1 MNFLKGLNVDF
12 ALILVCLAAVTGVVW
27 AIDHL
32 LFAKARAAR
41 QGDAAKE
48 PLLVEYS
55 RSFFPVIFIVLI
67 IRSFIAE
74 PFRIPS
80 SSMMP
85 SLLIGDFIL
94 VNKFSYG
101 IRIPVLNKEIIAT
114 GKPRRGDVMVFKYP
128 GEGPNDPEK
137 GVDFIKRVIG
147 VPGDVI
153 RYSGKQVSVNGVAV
167 VQVASGTYEGVGQG
181 SEMSGA
187 IRLIEQL
194 PGREHD
200 ILQRPDYGY
209 VMPMEGEWTVKEG
222 EYFVLG
228 DNRDNSKDSRYWGMV
243 PEANLVGRAF
253 FIWMNW
259 DSQNGGID
267 FSRIGSVI
275 RGGE

>member
-1 MNFLKGLNVDF
+1 MKLDF
-12 ALILVCLAAVTGVVW
+12 ALILVCLSAVTGVIW
-27 AIDHL
+27 AIDHF
-32 LFAKARAAR
+32 LFAKARVAK
-41 QGDAAKE
+41 QGEAAKE

-101 IRIPVLNKEIIAT
+101 LRIPVLNKEFVAI
-114 GKPRRGDVMVFKYP
+114 GKPRRGDVVVFKYP
-128 GEGPNDPEK
+128 GKFPGDPMA
-137 GVDFIKRVIG
+137 GTDYIKRVIG
-147 VPGDVI
+147 LPGDT
-153 RYSGKQVSVNGVAV
+153 VSYLDKVVHINGVAV
-167 VQVASGTYEGVGQG
+167 SQVPIGRYEGVGQG
-181 SEMSGA
+181 SGMTGA
-187 IRLIEQL
+187 IRSIEHL
-194 PGREHD
+194 PGREHE
-200 ILQRPDYGY
+200 ILQDPYAMHSLPLGDTWVVPEGGY
-209 VMPMEGEWTVKEG
+209 L
-222 EYFVLG
+222 VLG
-228 DNRDNSKDSRYWGMV
+228 DNRDNSEDSRYWGMV

>member
-1 MNFLKGLNVDF
+1 MGNIKLDF
-12 ALILVCLAAVTGVVW
+12 ALILVSLSALTGVIW
-27 AIDHL
+27 ALDHF
-32 LFAKARAAR
+32 LFAKARLAR
-41 QGDAAKE
+41 HGEAAKE
-48 PLLVEYS
+48 PLLVEYA

-80 SSMMP
+80 GSMMP

-101 IRIPVLNKEIIAT
+101 IRVPVLNKEVIAI
-114 GKPRRGDVMVFKYP
+114 GKPKRGDVVVFKYP
-128 GEGPNDPEK
+128 GMGPDDPER

-153 RYSGKQVSVNGVAV
+153 AYSSKTVLINGVPV
-167 VQVASGTYEGVGQG
+167 DQVLAGTYQGVGQG
-181 SEMSGA
+181 AKMKDA
-187 IRLIEQL
+187 MRLIEKL
-194 PGREHD
+194 PGREHE
-200 ILQRPDYGY
+200 ILQRPDYGF
-209 VMPMEGEWTVKEG
+209 MPPIEGEWTVGEG

-228 DNRDNSKDSRYWGMV
+228 DNRDDSKDSRYWGMV

-259 DSQNGGID
+259 DGENGGID
-267 FSRIGSVI
+267 FGRIGSVI
-275 RGGE
+275 SGGE

>member
-1 MNFLKGLNVDF
+1 MGNIKLDF
-12 ALILVCLAAVTGVVW
+12 ALILVSLSAVTGVIW

-32 LFAKARAAR
+32 LFAKARATR
-41 QGDAAKE
+41 SGDAGKE

-101 IRIPVLNKEIIAT
+101 LRVPVLNREFVAI
-114 GKPRRGDVMVFKYP
+114 GKPKRGDVVVFKYP
-128 GEGPNDPEK
+128 GKFAGDPMA
-137 GVDFIKRVIG
+137 GTDYIKRVIG
-147 VPGDVI
+147 LPGDTISYVDKVVHI
-153 RYSGKQVSVNGVAV
+153 NGEPVPQ
-167 VQVASGTYEGVGQG
+167 VQVGRYEGVGQG
-181 SEMSGA
+181 NGMTGA
-187 IRLIEQL
+187 LRSIERL
-194 PGREHD
+194 PGREHE
-200 ILQRPDYGY
+200 ILQDPYAMRPLPLGDTWVVPEGGY
-209 VMPMEGEWTVKEG
+209 L
-222 EYFVLG
+222 VLG
-228 DNRDNSKDSRYWGMV
+228 DNRDNSEDSRYWGMV

-259 DSQNGGID
+259 DSQNGGVD
-267 FSRIGSVI
+267 FGRIGSVI

>member
-1 MNFLKGLNVDF
+1 MGNIKLDF
-12 ALILVCLAAVTGVVW
+12 ALILVVLTAVTGVIW

-32 LFAKARAAR
+32 LFAKARSAR
-41 QGDAAKE
+41 HGEAAKE

-101 IRIPVLNKEIIAT
+101 IRIPVLNKEVIAV
-114 GKPRRGDVMVFKYP
+114 GKPKRGDVVVFKYP
-128 GEGPNDPEK
+128 GKFPGDPAA
-137 GVDFIKRVIG
+137 GTDYIKRVIG
-147 VPGDVI
+147 VPGDTV
-153 RYSGKQVSVNGVAV
+153 RYVDKVVYINGERVEQVPIGR
-167 VQVASGTYEGVGQG
+167 YEGLGQG
-181 SEMSGA
+181 EHMTGA
-187 IRLIEQL
+187 LRSVEKL
-194 PGREHD
+194 PGREHE
-200 ILQRPDYGY
+200 ILQNPFS
-209 VMPMEGEWTVKEG
+209 MAPPPMGDTWTVPEG
-222 EYFVLG
+222 GYLVLG
-228 DNRDNSKDSRYWGMV
+228 DNRDNSEDSRYWGMV

-259 DSQNGGID
+259 DFQNGGVD
-267 FSRIGSVI
+267 FGRIGTVI

>member
-1 MNFLKGLNVDF
+1 MGNIKLDF
-12 ALILVCLAAVTGVVW
+12 ALILVVLTALTGVIW
-27 AIDHL
+27 AIDHW

-41 QGDAAKE
+41 QGEAARE

-85 SLLIGDFIL
+85 TLLIGDFIL

-101 IRIPVLNKEIIAT
+101 IRIPVLNKEVVAI
-114 GKPRRGDVMVFKYP
+114 GKPKRGDVVVFKYP
-128 GEGPNDPEK
+128 GKFPGDPAA
-137 GVDFIKRVIG
+137 GTDYIKRVIG
-147 VPGDVI
+147 VPGDTI
-153 RYSGKQVSVNGVAV
+153 RYVDKIVYINGEAVEQVAV
-167 VQVASGTYEGVGQG
+167 GRYEGVGQG
-181 SEMSGA
+181 EGMTGA
-187 IRLIEQL
+187 LRSIEKL

-200 ILQRPDYGY
+200 ILQNPFSMAPPPTGDTWVVHEGDYL
-209 VMPMEGEWTVKEG
+209 
-222 EYFVLG
+222 VLG
-228 DNRDNSKDSRYWGMV
+228 DNRDNSEDSRYWGMV

-267 FSRIGSVI
+267 FGRIGTVI